1 MHTCSASNSLVGRGL
16 LIFLNVINC
25 FTVVRLVSGS
35 PGLGCLHPLD
45 SLWVPSHVIGLVF
58 GLRSLM
64 FFFYYFII
72 LLLLDSFPS
81 AHLST
86 SSSASTSF
94 FFFFSETPRHRHHRI
109 WSPAKKRE
117 IQSFH
122 LTVKALYKGRLF
134 IVRLNQTLIKR

>member
-16 LIFLNVINC
+16 LICLNVINC

-45 SLWVPSHVIGLVF
+45 SLWVPSHVIGLGF

-64 FFFYYFII
+64 FFFSSNY
-72 LLLLDSFPS
+72 
-81 AHLST
+81 ST
-86 SSSASTSF
+86 SVGFFSIGTF
-94 FFFFSETPRHRHHRI
+94 IHKFFGFNFVFFFFSETPRHRHHRI
-109 WSPAKKRE
+109 WSPAKNRE